1 MRGKKGLVFHIAMVI
16 VTLIILT
23 RIYVVIQDDRDK
35 LERSLGEEQFVIYT
49 TLQDIEGRN
58 NGMEY
63 AAQEAMRQAVL
74 AQAAEGGKYHS
85 LCGSTAGFNYW
96 KKGDTDCYPDPLN
109 DIRKHFMRFYGHD
122 YHSPAL
128 NLVDKGSY
136 TLVRGYTEEDYKA
149 SINKDTFIEEK

>member
-49 TLQDIEGRN
+49 TLQDIETSN
-58 NGMEY
+58 NDMGY
-63 AAQEAMRQAVL
+63 AAQDALRQAVI
-74 AQAAEGGKYHS
+74 AQARSGGKYHS
-85 LCGSTAGFNYW
+85 LCGSSAGFNYW
-96 KKGDTDCYPDPLN
+96 KKGDTDCYPDTLH
-109 DIRKHFMRFYGHD
+109 DLRKHFLRFYSND
-122 YHSPAL
+122 YHAPTI

-136 TLVRGYTEEDYKA
+136 TLVSGYTEEDYKA
-149 SINKDTFIEEK
+149 SINKNTFIEEK